1 MMDVKELIIA
11 GAEAA
16 QNMGIGQLLWTG
28 ELENNKKWKEAFE
41 RVAECRRRCLESM
54 SNPRVSTVFMRDML
68 TIVTDCS

>member
-16 QNMGIGQLLWTG
+16 NNMGIGQLLWTG
-28 ELENNKKWKEAFE
+28 ELENNKQWKEAFE

-54 SNPRVSTVFMRDML
+54 ANPRVGTS
-68 TIVTDCS
+68 S

>member
-16 QNMGIGQLLWTG
+16 KEMGIGQLFWTG
-28 ELENNKKWKEAFE
+28 ELDNNKKWKKAFE

-54 SNPRVSTVFMRDML
+54 SNPRVKYIFFFYYFLS
-68 TIVTDCS
+68 I